1 VKIIEKLL
9 KFSWVV
15 WVVVIAITLGA
26 LFEIKANVSLET
38 NLDEYMPENNPAFV
52 YSSQAEDLF
61 GIKDGI
67 IVAIENPAGI
77 YDQQTLQKI
86 KDLTKE
92 LQKMDE
98 IEKSDVTSLYTAD
111 NITGSDMGLEVT
123 PFYIKVPTTAGKMM
137 SLEQAVKSNDM
148 INGRIVSLDGKSTII
163 IARIKKGV
171 FNDDFYNRILDTVQK
186 YEGPEKV
193 YVAGRPIVEGTLARL
208 MPRDMKVMA
217 PLVILV
223 IMIALLVILR
233 SVKAMI
239 LNLAV
244 VLLSTVWT
252 FGLMALLH
260 IPVYSVSTMIPV
272 MLIAIGVAYGIH
284 LFNHLYI
291 FMKNNPGADKKSAV
305 LNMIRYMWKPVMMA
319 AVTTAVGFT
328 SLLTSEV
335 YPVKYFGVFTSF
347 GVLSAFVLSMVLI
360 PASLMI
366 TGLPK
371 RHKPAAEDLDL
382 EDKEQYQEKNTIS
395 YKFTRKILSHKVLVI
410 TTAVVLIAGSIF
422 GLTRVRV
429 DSSFLANFKE
439 DSTIR
444 VTDKFINEHF
454 AGTSSFNVILEAK
467 EDEAFKNPET
477 LRLVSTIQEKLAVLP
492 VVGDTFSLTDFIR
505 RMNMV
510 MNENKEEFN
519 TIPESRD
526 MIAQYLL
533 LYEMSGDPETLN
545 SVIDYDY
552 RTMNLTVQLKSD
564 DSKSMREVVSIIDG
578 YRDTLDEYGI
588 DVRYA
593 GSGYKA
599 LVFSELILKGQ
610 VSSLGLSLLIVII
623 LLTLM
628 FKDIRLGLIGSI
640 PVLFTALI
648 NFGAM
653 GLLNIPL
660 GPTTALISSIAVGI
674 GIDYA
679 IHFIE
684 NYREYSLID
693 ADKLHVSQLA
703 MAHSGRAILFN
714 AVVVISGFLV
724 FLFSIFPPNRQL
736 GALVS
741 LNMFTSFAGTLT
753 LMFMLVYMTNIYF
766 KKGDKK

>member
-1 VKIIEKLL
+1 MKILEKIL
-9 KFSWVV
+9 KFSWIV
-15 WVVVIAITLGA
+15 WVLAATITVLSILAIKTN
-26 LFEIKANVSLET
+26 IRLET
-38 NLDEYMPENNPAFV
+38 NLDEYMPENNPAFIF
-52 YSSQAEDLF
+52 SNQAEDLF

-67 IVAIENPAGI
+67 IFAIENPDGI
-77 YDQQTLQKI
+77 YNSTTLQKV

-92 LQKMDE
+92 LQGMKE
-98 IEKSDVTSLYTAD
+98 IEKFDVTSLYTAD
-111 NITGSDMGLEVT
+111 NITGSDMGLEVD
-123 PFYIKVPTTAGKMM
+123 PFYTKVPSSEKK
-137 SLEQAVKSNDM
+137 LEEIKRTVESNDM
-148 INGRIVSLDGKSTII
+148 IYGRIVSKDEKSTIV
-163 IARIKKGV
+163 IAKIAKGV
-171 FNDDFYNRILDTVQK
+171 FDDEFYKKMLDLEKK
-186 YEGPEKV
+186 YEGPEKI

-208 MPRDMKVMA
+208 MPRDMSVMA
-217 PLVILV
+217 PMVILV
-223 IMIALLVILR
+223 IMAVLLVMLR
-233 SVKAMI
+233 SVKAMLLNI
-239 LNLAV
+239 LV
-244 VLLSTVWT
+244 VLLSTLWT
-252 FGLMALLH
+252 FGLMAFLN

-272 MLIAIGVAYGIH
+272 MLIAIGVAYGVH
-284 LFNHLYI
+284 MFNHLYI
-291 FMKNNPGADKKSAV
+291 FMKNNPEADKKTAV

-347 GVLSAFVLSMVLI
+347 GVISAFVLSIVFI

-366 TGLPK
+366 TGLPG
-371 RHKPAAEDLDL
+371 RRKPLEKDLDL
-382 EDKEQYQEKNTIS
+382 EEKEEYREKETVS
-395 YKFTRKILSHKVLVI
+395 FKFTNAVLSHKVLVI
-410 TTAVVLIAGSIF
+410 SVTAAVVLVSLF
-422 GLTRVRV
+422 GLTRIRV

-439 DSTIR
+439 TSDIR
-444 VTDKFINEHF
+444 ITDKYINDHF
-454 AGTSSFNVILEAK
+454 AGTSSFNIILEA
-467 EDEAFKNPET
+467 EDAESFKDPGT
-477 LRLVSTIQEKLAVLP
+477 LGLVNKLQSDLNNLA
-492 VVGDTFSLTDFIR
+492 VVGDSFSLTDFIR

-510 MNENKEEFN
+510 MNGNDEEYN
-519 TIPESRD
+519 TIPDSRD

-552 RTMNLTVQLKSD
+552 KTLNLTVQLKSD
-564 DSKSMREVVSIIDG
+564 DSKAIREVVAVVDSFKNSFND
-578 YRDTLDEYGI
+578 YGVKI
-588 DVRYA
+588 RFA

-599 LVFSELILKGQ
+599 LVFSDLILKGQ

-640 PVLFTALI
+640 PVFLTALI
-648 NFGAM
+648 NFGVM

-684 NYREYSLID
+684 NYREYSLLN
-693 ADKLHVSQLA
+693 DKKIKAAQLA
-703 MAHSGRAILFN
+703 MSHSGRAILFN

-753 LMFMLVYMTNIYF
+753 VMFLLVYITNIYF
-766 KKGDKK
+766 KKGENK